1 MMANA
6 VAAVVS
12 LLVGGIL
19 AIGVVLT
26 RWPAVHWL
34 AADTFYMVLTAHG
47 IDMLIFWII
56 FFEIAV
62 LYFCSST
69 LLRCR
74 IATPRW
80 PGSRFALMLIGAVM
94 NNVAVF
100 QGGSSV
106 MMTSYVPMMAA
117 PSFYLG
123 LILFAV
129 GALIGCFVFFG
140 TLVIAKRDKTYQ
152 GSVPLVTFGAIT
164 AAIIAVFTI
173 ASGAIILIPTFLMSI
188 GVVKAVDPLVY
199 RTIWWAFGHSSQ
211 QINVAAHISIWYAV
225 AAIAFGAKP
234 MSERVS
240 RGAFLLYI
248 LFLQLASAHHLLADP
263 GLSTNWKVV
272 NTSYFMY
279 FAVLASMIHGLT
291 IPGAIEVAQREKGYN
306 QGLFEWLR
314 KAPWGNPVFSGMFIS
329 LIGFGFL
336 GGISGVMMG
345 TEQLNMIIHNTIY
358 VPGHFHATVVIG
370 TTLSFMALTYFLIP
384 VLFKRE
390 MINPGLAKLQPY
402 LFGLSMYFFCL
413 VMMGAGTLGVSR
425 RHWDMALNGAAAG
438 LRVAGRRLPDDG
450 PGRHRRRGGHRRRA
464 RSTSTSPSA
473 RCCGARSWTQRA
485 RPARCSRRSRRPRRR
500 GGAGL
505 RFGRVRGA
513 GHVRAG
519 HGVPGG
525 VRAVLLHQLEVPVPG
540 LGTES
545 DVPRRSA
552 CGASPAGGAD
562 QRQPAKPDPRWPR
575 GQPCNSR
582 ATSWACSSCAS
593 AW

>member
-1 MMANA
+1 MSNTTTYRTCPRSGLQFEAQAEKLMIVNA
-6 VAAVVS
+6 FVAVVA

-34 AADTFYMVLTAHG
+34 EADTFYMVLTAHG

-56 FFEIAV
+56 FFEVAV

-74 IATPRW
+74 IATPKVAW
-80 PGSRFALMLIGAVM
+80 AAFVLMLVGAIM

-129 GALIGCFVFFG
+129 GALIACFVFLG
-140 TLVIAKRDKTYQ
+140 TLVIAKREKTYQ

-164 AAIIAVFTI
+164 ACIIAVFTI
-173 ASGAIILIPTFLMSI
+173 TSGAIILIPTFLMSV
-188 GVVKAVDPLVY
+188 GLVQNVDPLVY

-263 GLSTNWKVV
+263 GVSTAWKVV

-291 IPGAIEVAQREKGYN
+291 IPGAIEVAQREKGYTK
-306 QGLFEWLR
+306 GLFEWLR
-314 KAPWGNPVFSGMFIS
+314 KAPWGNPVFSGVFIS

-358 VPGHFHATVVIG
+358 VPGHFHATVVVG

-425 RHWDMALNGAAAG
+425 RHWDMAFQGAALAYEWPGAAYLMMGLVGIAG
-438 LRVAGRRLPDDG
+438 VA
-450 PGRHRRRGGHRRRA
+450 A
-464 RSTSTSPSA
+464 I
-473 RCCGARSWTQRA
+473 
-485 RPARCSRRSRRPRRR
+485 
-500 GGAGL
+500 
-505 RFGRVRGA
+505 
-513 GHVRAG
+513 
-519 HGVPGG
+519 
-525 VRAVLLHQLEVPVPG
+525 
-540 LGTES
+540 
-545 DVPRRSA
+545 
-552 CGASPAGGAD
+552 AGGAIYIYITVGSLLWGKRLD
-562 QRQPAKPDPRWPR
+562 SGRQ
-575 GQPCNSR
+575 
-582 ATSWACSSCAS
+582 SSQTTPIPPTPVGKAVQTYGS
-593 AW
+593 AGFAAPGTFVLAMVFLVAFVLYYFINWKYLSQVWGLS

>member
-1 MMANA
+1 MTTTYRTCPRSGLQFEANA
-6 VAAVVS
+6 EKLMIANAFVAVVF
-12 LLVGGIL
+12 LLIGGVL
-19 AIGVVLT
+19 AIGVALT
-26 RWPAVHWL
+26 RWPAIHWL
-34 AADTFYMVLTAHG
+34 PADTFYQVLTAHG

-62 LYFCSST
+62 LYFASST

-74 IATPRW
+74 LATPNIAW
-80 PGSRFALMLIGAVM
+80 AAFALMLIGAVM

-117 PSFYLG
+117 PSFYAG

-129 GALIGCFVFFG
+129 GALIACFVFFG

-188 GVVKAVDPLVY
+188 GWVKEVDALVY

-211 QINVAAHISIWYAV
+211 QINVAAHISIWYAA

-240 RGAFLLYI
+240 RMAFLLYI

-263 GLSTNWKVV
+263 GLSTGWKVV

-291 IPGAIEVAQREKGYN
+291 IPGAIEVAQRRKGYN
-306 QGLFEWLR
+306 KGLFEWLR
-314 KAPWGNPVFSGMFIS
+314 KAPWGNPTFSGVFIAI
-329 LIGFGFL
+329 IGFGFL

-358 VPGHFHATVVIG
+358 VPGHFHATVVVG
-370 TTLSFMALTYFLIP
+370 TTLTFMALTYFLLP
-384 VLFKRE
+384 VLFRRE
-390 MINPGLAKLQPY
+390 VINPGLAKVQPY
-402 LFGLSMYFFCL
+402 LFGFSMYFFCL

-425 RHWDMALNGAAAG
+425 RHWDMAFSGNALAYEWPGAAYLMMALVGIAG
-438 LRVAGRRLPDDG
+438 IVAIV
-450 PGRHRRRGGHRRRA
+450 GGA
-464 RSTSTSPSA
+464 IFVYLTVGSLLWGKKLDSGVPSA
-473 RCCGARSWTQRA
+473 TFTPIPPTAPTAVAQTYGS
-485 RPARCSRRSRRPRRR
+485 
-500 GGAGL
+500 AG
-505 RFGRVRGA
+505 FA
-513 GHVRAG
+513 A
-519 HGVPGG
+519 PGTFALAM
-525 VRAVLLHQLEVPVPG
+525 VFLLAFILYYFINWKYLSTLWG
-540 LGTES
+540 LS
-545 DVPRRSA
+545 
-552 CGASPAGGAD
+552 
-562 QRQPAKPDPRWPR
+562 
-575 GQPCNSR
+575 
-582 ATSWACSSCAS
+582 
-593 AW
+593 

>member
-1 MMANA
+1 MSAVLPAPPASPAVRTTYRTCPRSGLQFEARAERLMIVNA
-6 VAAVVS
+6 VTAVVA
-12 LLVGGIL
+12 LLIGGLL

-56 FFEIAV
+56 FFEMAV

-74 IATPRW
+74 LATPNMAW
-80 PGSRFALMLIGAVM
+80 LAFALMLIGAVT

-106 MMTSYVPMMAA
+106 MMTSYVPMMASPA
-117 PSFYLG
+117 FYLG

-140 TLVIAKRDKTYQ
+140 TLVVARRERTYE

-173 ASGAIILIPTFLMSI
+173 ASGAIILIPTFLMSV
-188 GVVKAVDPLVY
+188 GLVTQVDPLMY

-263 GLSTNWKVV
+263 GLSTGWKVV

-291 IPGAIEVAQREKGYN
+291 IPGAIEVAQRQKGYTR
-306 QGLFEWLR
+306 GLFEWLR
-314 KAPWGNPVFSGMFIS
+314 RAPWGNPVFSGMFIA

-345 TEQLNMIIHNTIY
+345 TEQLNMLIHNTIY
-358 VPGHFHATVVIG
+358 VPGHFHATVVVG

-390 MINPGLAKLQPY
+390 MILPQLAKLQPY

-425 RHWDMALNGAAAG
+425 RHWDMAFQGAALAYEWPGAAYLMMGLVGIAG
-438 LRVAGRRLPDDG
+438 IAAIAG
-450 PGRHRRRGGHRRRA
+450 GGIYILVTVGSLLFGQKLESGA
-464 RSTSTSPSA
+464 ASPK
-473 RCCGARSWTQRA
+473 TT
-485 RPARCSRRSRRPRRR
+485 
-500 GGAGL
+500 
-505 RFGRVRGA
+505 
-513 GHVRAG
+513 
-519 HGVPGG
+519 
-525 VRAVLLHQLEVPVPG
+525 PVPRAAPTVVAQTYGSAGFAAPGTFLLAMLFLVAFVLYYFINWKYLGQLWG
-540 LGTES
+540 LS
-545 DVPRRSA
+545 
-552 CGASPAGGAD
+552 
-562 QRQPAKPDPRWPR
+562 
-575 GQPCNSR
+575 
-582 ATSWACSSCAS
+582 
-593 AW
+593 

>member
-1 MMANA
+1 MIVNA
-6 VAAVVS
+6 FVAVVA

-34 AADTFYMVLTAHG
+34 GADTFYMVLTAHG

-62 LYFCSST
+62 LYFASST

-74 IATPRW
+74 LATPKVAW
-80 PGSRFALMLIGAVM
+80 LAFVLMLIGAVT

-106 MMTSYVPMMAA
+106 MMTSYVPMMAS
-117 PSFYLG
+117 PWFYLG

-129 GALIGCFVFFG
+129 GALVACFVFFG
-140 TLVIAKRDKTYQ
+140 TLVVAKRDKTYQ

-173 ASGAIILIPTFLMSI
+173 ASGAIILIPTFLMSVGI
-188 GVVKAVDPLVY
+188 IKEVDPLIY

-263 GLSTNWKVV
+263 GVSTAWKVV

-291 IPGAIEVAQREKGYN
+291 IPGAIEVAQRAKGYN
-306 QGLFEWLR
+306 NGLFEWLR
-314 KAPWGNPVFSGMFIS
+314 KAPWGNPVWSGIFIS

-345 TEQLNMIIHNTIY
+345 TEQLNMIIHNTVY
-358 VPGHFHATVVIG
+358 VPGHFHATVVVG
-370 TTLSFMALTYFLIP
+370 TTLTFMALTFFLIP

-390 MINPGLAKLQPY
+390 MINPTLAKWQPY
-402 LFGLSMYFFCL
+402 LFGFSMYFFCL

-425 RHWDMALNGAAAG
+425 RHWDMSFGGAAMAYEWPGAAYLMMGLVGIAG
-438 LRVAGRRLPDDG
+438 VA
-450 PGRHRRRGGHRRRA
+450 A
-464 RSTSTSPSA
+464 IV
-473 RCCGARSWTQRA
+473 
-485 RPARCSRRSRRPRRR
+485 
-500 GGAGL
+500 GGAIYIYITVGS
-505 RFGRVRGA
+505 
-513 GHVRAG
+513 
-519 HGVPGG
+519 
-525 VRAVLLHQLEVPVPG
+525 LLWGKKL
-540 LGTES
+540 
-545 DVPRRSA
+545 
-552 CGASPAGGAD
+552 AGGD
-562 QRQPAKPDPRWPR
+562 VSAKFTPIPPTAPTAAAQSY
-575 GQPCNSR
+575 G
-582 ATSWACSSCAS
+582 S
-593 AW
+593 AGFAAPGTFALAMVFLVSFILYYFINWKYLSQVWGLS